1 MKAIKTNSKF
11 TSQSKII
18 KRNNLCRVV
27 YGTHH
32 LNVPT
37 YIPVE
42 NYRKLN
48 ESYNYKGLFNTVN
61 PPPLAFLTF
70 DDFLK
75 DVNNGSVE
83 KVIVTEG
90 NNKIKVIKK
99 TGVIDDVNVPK
110 NKATNLYQK
119 LTLKNVDIEI
129 NQDVKNEI
137 FNAFITFISWGS
149 ILLFGSI
156 IIRMFMS
163 GGGSNGANSPF
174 NFAKSKAILIEKD
187 IGVTFNDIAGLDGAK
202 IELQEVIDFLKNP
215 EKYTVLG
222 AKIPKGCLLVGP
234 PGTGKTMLAKACA
247 GEAKVPFFSCSA
259 SEFVEMFVGV
269 GASRVRDLFKTA
281 GENSPCIIFIDEIDA
296 IGRARG
302 SSSVSGGGNDE
313 REQTIN
319 QLLTEMDG
327 FKTNAGVIILAA
339 TNRVDVLDPALL
351 RPGRFDRQIQAEL
364 PDQKG
369 RLEILKVHV
378 KNKPLDSNISL
389 ESLSRI
395 TTGYSGADLANL
407 TNEAAILA
415 ARRDKKIISKDEFD
429 DAIEKI
435 LLGLKRESHFSP
447 EKKKLV
453 AFHEAGH
460 TLVALKC
467 GVFDNIRKVSIVPR
481 GKTGGVTIFEP
492 DENHLQTGLYSKEYL
507 LNQICVALGGRI
519 AEEVVYN
526 KSHVTTGASSDIE
539 KVQMIA
545 RMMVVNYGF
554 SDKVGPISWKSS
566 NRFDNSYSEM
576 ILSDIDNEVKRIVDE
591 CYKLTKQLVVK
602 NRKSLDLIAEKL
614 IEHETLSGEE
624 VDELLATIAT
634 HDVITPIPKI

>member
-1 MKAIKTNSKF
+1 MKSLKIQIKP
-11 TSQSKII
+11 KITFP
-18 KRNNLCRVV
+18 KRNTICRILPV
-27 YGTHH
+27 HIPS
-32 LNVPT
+32 NI
-37 YIPVE
+37 IPVE
-42 NYRKLN
+42 NYRNLN
-48 ESYNYKGLFNTVN
+48 VTNTN
-61 PPPLAFLTF
+61 NFQIFRAPPLAMIRF
-70 DDFLK
+70 DDFMK
-75 DVNNGSVE
+75 DVKNDRIE
-83 KVIVTEG
+83 KVMLTDGKNV
-90 NNKIKVIKK
+90 IKVVKK
-99 TGVIDDVNVPK
+99 DGTEDDVIVPK
-110 NKATNLYQK
+110 NKESSLFQK
-119 LTLKNVDIEI
+119 LTLKDIDVEI
-129 NQDVKNEI
+129 NSDPNKELLNNVGN
-137 FNAFITFISWGS
+137 FISWGS
-149 ILLFGSI
+149 LLIFGGLVI
-156 IIRMFMS
+156 NMLFMS
-163 GGGSNGANSPF
+163 RSNNNTGNNPF
-174 NFAKSKAILIEKD
+174 NFAKSKAILVEKD
-187 IGVTFNDIAGLDGAK
+187 TGVIFNDIAGLDGAK
-202 IELQEVIDFLKNP
+202 VELQEVIDFLKSP
-215 EKYTVLG
+215 EKYTLLG

-247 GEAKVPFFSCSA
+247 GEAKVPFYSCSA
-259 SEFVEMFVGV
+259 SEFIEMFVGV

-296 IGRARG
+296 IGRTRG
-302 SSSVSGGGNDE
+302 SSAMSGGGNDE

-327 FKTNAGVIILAA
+327 FKTNSGVIILAA

-351 RPGRFDRQIQAEL
+351 RPGRFDRQIQVEL

-369 RLEILKVHV
+369 RLEILKVHT
-378 KNKPLDSNISL
+378 KNKPLDINVSL

-407 TNEAAILA
+407 TNEAAILS
-415 ARRDKKIISKDEFD
+415 ARRNKILITRDEFD

-435 LLGLKRESHFSP
+435 LLGLKRESHFSE
-447 EKKKLV
+447 EKKRLIS
-453 AFHEAGH
+453 FHEAGH
-460 TLVALKC
+460 ALVALKC

-526 KSHVTTGASSDIE
+526 KSNVTTGASGDIE
-539 KVQMIA
+539 QVQMIA

-554 SDKVGPISWKSS
+554 SEKVGPISWKSS

-614 IEHETLSGEE
+614 IEHETLTG
-624 VDELLATIAT
+624 DDINELLSTIAS
-634 HDVITPIPKI
+634 HDIVTPIPK